1 MVNGG
6 GWEVQVERE
15 RERERERKM
24 WVGGWVESVKEC
36 GCVGLW
42 VQLWGVESMGFGFEG
57 SGED

>member
-6 GWEVQVERE
+6 GWKVQVERK
-15 RERERERKM
+15 REM
-24 WVGGWVESVKEC
+24 VGGWVESVKEC

-42 VQLWGVESMGFGFEG
+42 VQLWGVKSMGFGFEG

>member
-6 GWEVQVERE
+6 GWKVQVERK
-15 RERERERKM
+15 REM
-24 WVGGWVESVKEC
+24 VGGWVESVKEC